1 MPLKSG
7 REEKE
12 SIPAINNRQEEFP
25 LEFSQNIQ
33 RLQPSATIAVSSLA
47 KQLKAEGRDIINL
60 GAGEPDFDTPEWIS
74 DAAVQGIRDGKTRY
88 TPAPGTPQLRQAIA
102 KDLQMRFGKEV
113 DWNGVVVS
121 NGAKHSLFN
130 ACFSLFGPGDEVL
143 IASPYWTSYPQMVTL
158 SRAEPVFVSGAEDRD
173 FRLTPED
180 LESAYSDRTKGLILC
195 SPSNPSGG
203 VYSLEELKAVVEWAR
218 DRGVWLLADEIY
230 RYINFA
236 DDGPASGILDLPQES
251 LGPFVLIDGV
261 SKAFAMTGWRIGFS
275 YSSVDLA
282 KKMSAFQ
289 SHTTSNPSSPAQEA
303 ALAAYVETKRAEVEV
318 KRMVEA
324 FRRRRD
330 LVTGLF
336 DELLPGLSYVKPNGA
351 FYLFFRV
358 DSLFREGM
366 SDSSAVCTWLLEEA
380 EIAMVPGVA
389 FGEDRYVRMSYAT
402 SDELLKEA
410 IRRLARA
417 VGTL

>member
-1 MPLKSG
+1 
-7 REEKE
+7 
-12 SIPAINNRQEEFP
+12 

-74 DAAVQGIRDGKTRY
+74 DAAVQGIREGKTRY

-180 LESAYSDRTKGLILC
+180 LASAYSDRTKGLILC

-203 VYSLEELKAVVEWAR
+203 VYSFEELKAVVEWAR

-251 LGPFVLIDGV
+251 LGSFVLIDGV

-366 SDSSAVCTWLLEEA
+366 SDSSADPDT
-380 EIAMVPGVA
+380 
-389 FGEDRYVRMSYAT
+389 
-402 SDELLKEA
+402 
-410 IRRLARA
+410 
-417 VGTL
+417 